1 MDPHIEEESRNSD
14 DRGFE
19 KLSEIRS
26 SYTIEE
32 WPLLWEK
39 SIPTISKLSTMN
51 NVSSRIIAWLGRSG
65 TETRRSRYHVPFVFS
80 DIIHTTAWKA
90 FSTSYSTAL
99 PDSMLVQLGTP
110 YINIY
115 SILLFASQ
123 EKDSFSNFVNQ
134 SLLGF
139 WRLEATHWG

>member
-51 NVSSRIIAWLGRSG
+51 NVSSRIIA
-65 TETRRSRYHVPFVFS
+65 
-80 DIIHTTAWKA
+80 
-90 FSTSYSTAL
+90 
-99 PDSMLVQLGTP
+99 
-110 YINIY
+110 
-115 SILLFASQ
+115 
-123 EKDSFSNFVNQ
+123 
-134 SLLGF
+134 
-139 WRLEATHWG
+139 